1 MLYIDSADRDLLA
14 PLLATGLF
22 AGVTTN
28 PAILDRAGLTADD
41 LPALATWL
49 RERGVT
55 RFYAQATG
63 TTIEELRDTA
73 RQIADLGGDVVIK
86 LVATAPALTV
96 ARELTDAGREVLI
109 TAVYHPSQALLAAA
123 AGAQEVAPYVGRAS
137 ENGRDG
143 LALVAAIARSVPSVR
158 ILAASLRSADQVAA
172 VAGVGAHDVTLAPS
186 IAGDLF
192 EDELRLAATADFEEL
207 VAAAARAAEV
217 PS

>member
-49 RERGVT
+49 RDRGVT

-86 LVATAPALTV
+86 LVATAPALT
-96 ARELTDAGREVLI
+96 
-109 TAVYHPSQALLAAA
+109 
-123 AGAQEVAPYVGRAS
+123 
-137 ENGRDG
+137 
-143 LALVAAIARSVPSVR
+143 
-158 ILAASLRSADQVAA
+158 
-172 VAGVGAHDVTLAPS
+172 
-186 IAGDLF
+186 
-192 EDELRLAATADFEEL
+192 
-207 VAAAARAAEV
+207 
-217 PS
+217 

>member
-1 MLYIDSADRDLLA
+1 MLYIDSADRDQLE

-28 PAILDRAGLTADD
+28 PAILGRAGLTAAD
-41 LPALATWL
+41 LPDLAAWL

-63 TTIEELRDTA
+63 TTVDELRATA
-73 RQIADLGGDVVIK
+73 QRIADLGDDVVIK
-86 LVATAPALTV
+86 LVATTAALTV

-109 TAVYHPSQALLAAA
+109 TAVYHPAQALLAAA
-123 AGAQEVAPYVGRAS
+123 AGAQEIAPYVGRTS

-143 LALVAAIARSVPSVR
+143 IALVAEIVRSAPTVR
-158 ILAASLRSADQVAA
+158 VLAASLRSPDQVAA
-172 VAGVGAHDVTLAPS
+172 VAVAGAHDLTLAP
-186 IAGDLF
+186 AVAHALF
-192 EDELRLAATADFEEL
+192 QDELTLAASAEFEEL
-207 VAAAARAAEV
+207 VAASAQAV

>member
-49 RERGVT
+49 RDRGVT

-63 TTIEELRDTA
+63 TTIDALRDTA
-73 RQIADLGGDVVIK
+73 RRIADLGGDVVIK
-86 LVATAPALTV
+86 LVASAPALTV

-137 ENGRDG
+137 ENGREG
-143 LALVAAIARSVPSVR
+143 VALVAG
-158 ILAASLRSADQVAA
+158 L
-172 VAGVGAHDVTLAPS
+172 GH
-186 IAGDLF
+186 
-192 EDELRLAATADFEEL
+192 
-207 VAAAARAAEV
+207 
-217 PS
+217 